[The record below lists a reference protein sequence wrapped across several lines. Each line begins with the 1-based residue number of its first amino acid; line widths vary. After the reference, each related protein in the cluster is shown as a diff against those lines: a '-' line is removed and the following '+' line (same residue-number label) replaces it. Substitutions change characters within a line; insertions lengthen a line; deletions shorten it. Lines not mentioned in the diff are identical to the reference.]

1 MEDSYTDIILQNV
14 PAHKMHLSH
23 ALGVDLAKKMQSA
36 GADKIISAA
45 KIANKPENNPQQVIF
60 VTDFSFL
67 LCNFRPHSVR
77 FLWQQKRRKLS
88 RRQCLANTRC
98 A

>member
-1 MEDSYTDIILQNV
+1 
-14 PAHKMHLSH
+14 MHLAH

-45 KIANKPENNPQQVIF
+45 KIANKPENNPQQVTFEHHFGILF
-60 VTDFSFL
+60 Q
-67 LCNFRPHSVR
+67 NFRPHSVR
-77 FLWQQKRRKLS
+77 FRWQQKRRKLLQK
-88 RRQCLANTRC
+88 QCLAKTRC